1 MQSFI
6 FEKTKKKLL
15 PIEVKENIDLSDI
28 KKFIRLMDNLG
39 LKKGFIVTLEQFDEI
54 TVEEKK
60 VKVLPAWCIEFIF
73 D

>member
-1 MQSFI
+1 
-6 FEKTKKKLL
+6 
-15 PIEVKENIDLSDI
+15 
-28 KKFIRLMDNLG
+28 MDNLG